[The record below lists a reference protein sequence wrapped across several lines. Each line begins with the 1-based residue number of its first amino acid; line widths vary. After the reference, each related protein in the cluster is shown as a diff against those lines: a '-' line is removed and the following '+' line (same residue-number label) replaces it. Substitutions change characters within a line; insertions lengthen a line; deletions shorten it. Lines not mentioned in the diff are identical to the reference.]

1 MDKSDQHT
9 EKVRDEKNPA
19 KKKGAKHVIP
29 VRL

>member
-19 KKKGAKHVIP
+19 KKSGAKHVI
-29 VRL
+29 RL